1 MGGVGA
7 EELPKRRTAMAGGG
21 GRGGSGF
28 RRGGGAHGWQCV
40 TWGGT
45 TGPREAIHACGG
57 PEVMQGN
64 GLQGGGHSGTVEQ
77 RERGQVARGGG
88 AST

>member
-1 MGGVGA
+1 
-7 EELPKRRTAMAGGG
+7 
-21 GRGGSGF
+21 
-28 RRGGGAHGWQCV
+28 V

-64 GLQGGGHSGTVEQ
+64 GLQGGGHIGTVEQ

-88 AST
+88 ASA